1 MNARLQQLA
10 DQATEDILG
19 MPILNQ
25 ERFAQLIVRECLKIV
40 NRKEYSYHEADPLW
54 ETAQLIKQHFGI
66 DHE

>member
-25 ERFAQLIVRECLKIV
+25 ERFARLIVEECVAI
-40 NRKEYSYHEADPLW
+40 
-54 ETAQLIKQHFGI
+54 AQAGMSPAVAEVIQDHFGFGR
-66 DHE
+66 E

>member
-19 MPILNQ
+19 VPILNQ
-25 ERFAQLIVRECLKIV
+25 ERFARLIVEKCAAI
-40 NRKEYSYHEADPLW
+40 
-54 ETAQLIKQHFGI
+54 AQAGMSPVVAEVIQEHFGV

>member
-25 ERFAQLIVRECLKIV
+25 ERFARLIVEECVAIA
-40 NRKEYSYHEADPLW
+40 EAGLSPAVAAVIQDR
-54 ETAQLIKQHFGI
+54 FGM
-66 DHE
+66 DHAKDD